1 MLRIQVLRMK
11 LHQVHRSSTF
21 ESFLGFMNLFGTDG
35 IRGKFGNGFF
45 TQTHLESFAHAFC
58 EWLIHDKQCA
68 KPRILL
74 VHDTRISCASIKTML
89 LSGMQGYEIT
99 LFDAGVLPTPAA
111 LHLMKTGLF
120 DAAIIISASHNPWY
134 DNGIKI
140 VDTCGKLTETD
151 EQHISAYYEKHT
163 SCCKSLLHQAQM
175 KVYDGFHAYVDQVMH
190 GTRSLDLTSMKIALD
205 CANGAMYR
213 VAPEVMRLY
222 GAQVVVLHDTPTGQN
237 INDNCGALHPESLQK
252 AVVDQHADIGF
263 AFDGDG
269 DRLIVVNRDGV
280 IKDGDDI
287 LAILMQLSAYK
298 SQRAVVG
305 TVMSNEGFAQ
315 FCAQQGKQLFRA
327 SVGDKYVVERM
338 VAENVLLGGEP
349 AGHIIMRD
357 LIPSGDGLLVALQVL
372 KAMMLTHNNTL
383 KTFDKFPQITV
394 NVGYSI
400 PRAQCE
406 PAVQA
411 LTAEAQKS
419 LPSGRVLIR
428 FSGTEPLIRIMV
440 EAESKEI
447 CQKLAADLK
456 QRVLEIVG

>member
-1 MLRIQVLRMK
+1 
-11 LHQVHRSSTF
+11 
-21 ESFLGFMNLFGTDG
+21 MNLFGTDG
-35 IRGKFGNGFF
+35 VRGKFGNGFF
-45 TQTHLESFAHAFC
+45 TQEHIELFGQAFC
-58 EWLIHDKQCA
+58 EWLTHTKQCP

-74 VHDTRISCASIKTML
+74 VHDTRISCASIKAML
-89 LSGMQGYEIT
+89 FQGMQGYPVT

-120 DAAIIISASHNPWY
+120 DAGIIVSASHNPWY
-134 DNGIKI
+134 DNGIKV
-140 VDTCGKLTETD
+140 VDRSGKLTEVD
-151 EQHISAYYEKHT
+151 EQLISEYYHAKT
-163 SCCKSLLHQAQM
+163 SCCKSVLNHACM
-175 KVYDGFHAYVDQVMH
+175 NTYDGFHGYVDQVMKLT
-190 GTRSLDLTSMKIALD
+190 GSLDLTPMKIVLD

-222 GAQVVVLHDTPTGQN
+222 GAQVIVLHDTPTGQN

-252 AVVDQHADIGF
+252 AVVEQHADIGF

-269 DRLIVVNRDGV
+269 DRLIVVNREGA

-287 LAILMQLSAYK
+287 LSVLMQLPAYK
-298 SQRAVVG
+298 DQRAVVG

-315 FCAQQGKQLFRA
+315 FCARQGKTLLRA
-327 SVGDKYVVERM
+327 AVGDKYVVERM
-338 VAENVLLGGEP
+338 IAENVLLGGEP

-372 KAMMLTHNNTL
+372 KAMQLTKHDMVNT
-383 KTFDKFPQITV
+383 FHKFPQVTV
-394 NVGYSI
+394 NVGYSV

-406 PAVQA
+406 PAVKVLA
-411 LTAEAQKS
+411 AEAQKS

-440 EAESKEI
+440 EAESQEV

-456 QRVLEIVG
+456 AKVLEIIN